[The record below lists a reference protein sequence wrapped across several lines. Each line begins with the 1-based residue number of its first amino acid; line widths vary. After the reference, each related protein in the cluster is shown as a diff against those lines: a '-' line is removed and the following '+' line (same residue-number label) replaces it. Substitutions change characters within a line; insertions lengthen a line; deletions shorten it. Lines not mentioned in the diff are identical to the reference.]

1 MKPCGL
7 HCLQMEHIT
16 VRRDDVT
23 LIEDVGLHVHCGEML
38 AIIGRN
44 GAGKSTL
51 LKTILGEIP
60 HEGTLVFSGHD
71 GKAIRRAA
79 PRIGYVPQALQLDK
93 DSPATVYDM
102 AMALTSRYPIF
113 LPPRRRQKQ
122 ALAEHLQRFDVA
134 HLIDRPVGRLSGGE
148 LQRVMLAVATTPK
161 PDVLVLDE
169 PVSGVDRAG
178 LQAFYEQIDQLRQED
193 MVLLL
198 VSHDLPYVKEKAD
211 KVLLLDRTVRAYG
224 TPEEVFSSEA
234 FADAFAYQ
242 REGVR

>member
-1 MKPCGL
+1 
-7 HCLQMEHIT
+7 
-16 VRRDDVT
+16 
-23 LIEDVGLHVHCGEML
+23 
-38 AIIGRN
+38 
-44 GAGKSTL
+44 
-51 LKTILGEIP
+51 
-60 HEGTLVFSGHD
+60 
-71 GKAIRRAA
+71 
-79 PRIGYVPQALQLDK
+79 
-93 DSPATVYDM
+93 
-102 AMALTSRYPIF
+102 
-113 LPPRRRQKQ
+113 
-122 ALAEHLQRFDVA
+122 
-134 HLIDRPVGRLSGGE
+134 
-148 LQRVMLAVATTPK
+148 MLAVATTPK